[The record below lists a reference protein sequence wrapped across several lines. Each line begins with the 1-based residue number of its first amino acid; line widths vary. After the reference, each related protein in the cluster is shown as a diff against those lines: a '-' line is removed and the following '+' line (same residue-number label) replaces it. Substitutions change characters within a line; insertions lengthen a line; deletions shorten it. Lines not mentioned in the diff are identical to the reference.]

1 MNVITVGNL
10 IGVVL
15 DHISL
20 KAFVAVADTKSFS
33 RAAEL
38 LFITQPAVSKR
49 IKALEDFLDAKLLD
63 RSGHSAL
70 LTSQGE
76 ELYRRARQILEQVED
91 AKKAISNLND
101 NVAGTLSMGTSHH
114 IGLHRLPKL
123 LQSYIGSYPNVRPQ
137 ISFIGS
143 EEVYSSVERGEL
155 DLGIVTLP
163 PYENDHVRQI
173 ELWEDPLEFVISKN
187 HPLLTKKKVVLQD
200 LVDIT
205 AILPAKNTFTRS
217 IVEELFVK
225 ESLSIDINIETN
237 YLETIKKMVS
247 IGLGWSVLPRTM
259 IGSSASGDDV
269 CAIPIK
275 HPMQRR
281 LGVVLNKS
289 RTISNAAKVMLE
301 LLQKYSQ

>member
-1 MNVITVGNL
+1 M
-10 IGVVL
+10 

-33 RAAEL
+33 RAAEQ

-49 IKALEDFLDAKLLD
+49 VKALEGFLDAKLLD

-76 ELYRRARQILEQVED
+76 ELYKRAKQILEQVED
-91 AKKAISNLND
+91 AKKAISNLNH

-114 IGLHRLPKL
+114 IGLHRLPKI
-123 LQSYIGSYPNVRPQ
+123 LQSYINSYPSVRPQ

-143 EEVYSSVERGEL
+143 EEVYSCVERGEL

-163 PYENDHVRQI
+163 PYENEKIKQI
-173 ELWEDPLEFVISKN
+173 QLWDDPLEFVIGKG
-187 HPLLTKKKVVLQD
+187 HPLLNKKRVVLSD
-200 LVDIT
+200 LVNVT

-217 IVEELFVK
+217 IVEDLFIK
-225 ESLSIDINIETN
+225 DNLSIDINIETN

-259 IGSSASGDDV
+259 IDKGGVDDQV
-269 CAIPIK
+269 CSIPIN
-275 HPMQRR
+275 HSIQRR
-281 LGVVLNKS
+281 LGVVYNES
-289 RTISNAAKVMLE
+289 RTLSNAARVMLE
-301 LLQKYSQ
+301 LLQEYSE